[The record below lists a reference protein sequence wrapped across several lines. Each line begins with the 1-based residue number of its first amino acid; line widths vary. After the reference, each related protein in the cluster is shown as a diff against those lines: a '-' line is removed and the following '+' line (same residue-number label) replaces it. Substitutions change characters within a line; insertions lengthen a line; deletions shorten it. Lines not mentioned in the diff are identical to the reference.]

1 MSNNDFSHDAYQK
14 FLNSHILMGAKCL
27 VCGATYL
34 PPRPMCTA
42 CGSHEMTW
50 LELHGE
56 GKLAA
61 YTVIQIAPTQM
72 LEAGY
77 GRNNPYCSGIVELN
91 DGPAISAQILGVD
104 VSRPEAIKI
113 ETPLRAVFVERGEGE
128 KKQTFLAFEVG

>member
-1 MSNNDFSHDAYQK
+1 MSNNDFSHEAYQK

-27 VCGATYL
+27 ACGATYL

-50 LELHGE
+50 MELTGE

-104 VSRPEAIKI
+104 VAKPEEIKI
-113 ETPLRAVFVERGEGE
+113 ETPLKAVFVERGEGE